1 MLASELRISS
11 FTCLLCLCF
20 AHLQVVIVKAV
31 TVLCT
36 MAEASGSFMQRRV
49 IKDVIPSMTA
59 FLDKQASVSLKA
71 GLVYSQSQSFKQQ
84 LAVLRSL
91 GRLCRQL
98 EISEATLSSV
108 VWVCAQYL
116 SCRQPKELQQVGK
129 MFQFMAQKLTLGL
142 DLIVHRYSKIT
153 IFDFYNVT
161 ERFDTNPL
169 TFCVV
174 SFLLRCSRQVERDFA
189 LLLYTPRQNIS
200 VEFMPALSPD
210 LP

>member
-1 MLASELRISS
+1 MLASELRINS
-11 FTCLLCLCF
+11 FTCLPSLCF
-20 AHLQVVIVKAV
+20 TNLQVVNIKAV

-49 IKDVIPSMTA
+49 IKDAIPSMTA

-71 GLVYSQSQSFKQQ
+71 GPVYSQSQSFKQQ

-116 SCRQPKELQQVGK
+116 GCRQPKELQQVGK
-129 MFQFMAQKLTLGL
+129 MFIKAQRLTLGPL
-142 DLIVHRYSKIT
+142 WWFVHHYSKNT
-153 IFDFYNVT
+153 DFWFLQCHWAFGQQPFNVLRSFIFVAPFKT
-161 ERFDTNPL
+161 SETKHCL
-169 TFCVV
+169 TV
-174 SFLLRCSRQVERDFA
+174 LH
-189 LLLYTPRQNIS
+189 P
-200 VEFMPALSPD
+200 
-210 LP
+210 

>member
-11 FTCLLCLCF
+11 FTCLPCLCL
-20 AHLQVVIVKAV
+20 ANLQVVTIKAV

-129 MFQFMAQKLTLGL
+129 MFIKAQKLTLGIL
-142 DLIVHRYSKIT
+142 W
-153 IFDFYNVT
+153 
-161 ERFDTNPL
+161 
-169 TFCVV
+169 
-174 SFLLRCSRQVERDFA
+174 
-189 LLLYTPRQNIS
+189 
-200 VEFMPALSPD
+200 
-210 LP
+210 

>member
-1 MLASELRISS
+1 M
-11 FTCLLCLCF
+11 
-20 AHLQVVIVKAV
+20 

-36 MAEASGSFMQRRV
+36 MAEASGRFMQRRV
-49 IKDVIPSMTA
+49 IKDAIPPMIA

-71 GLVYSQSQSFKQQ
+71 GAVYSQSQSFKQQ

-129 MFQFMAQKLTLGL
+129 MFIKAQKLTLG
-142 DLIVHRYSKIT
+142 
-153 IFDFYNVT
+153 
-161 ERFDTNPL
+161 
-169 TFCVV
+169 
-174 SFLLRCSRQVERDFA
+174 FL
-189 LLLYTPRQNIS
+189 
-200 VEFMPALSPD
+200 
-210 LP
+210 